1 MAESL
6 SQIDRRKLVFG
17 GAVVATAGVVGTMI
31 YSLLRPPP
39 RAEADAKRP
48 RRRRTAA
55 TPANVSP
62 EELLKP
68 GPMSELVM
76 GKADAPITIV
86 EYASMT
92 CSHCA
97 SFHNN
102 VLPAL
107 KEKYIDKGQVRLVF
121 REFPLD
127 DRAALASMTARCAG
141 TEKALPLISAL
152 FTRQDDWAQS
162 KSIDELRGKL
172 FALGQ
177 QTGLTKQAF
186 DACIPLANES
196 KLSPAKEKLLTDIL
210 MVRKRA
216 NETFGVVQTPT
227 FFINGKKLDGVTIED
242 FDKAIAPLIKG

>member
-6 SQIDRRKLVFG
+6 SQIDRRKLVFAS
-17 GAVVATAGVVGTMI
+17 AVVATAGVVGTMI
-31 YSLLRPPP
+31 YSLVRPAP
-39 RAEADAKRP
+39 RADAEARRP
-48 RRRRTAA
+48 RRRRTA

-68 GPMSELVM
+68 GPMPELVL

-97 SFHNN
+97 NFHNN

-107 KEKYIDKGQVRLVF
+107 KEKYIDKGQVKLVF

-152 FTRQDDWAQS
+152 FSRQDDWAQS

-186 DACIPLANES
+186 DACIPTGNES

-227 FFINGKKLDGVTIED
+227 FFVNGKKLDGVTVED
-242 FDKAIAPLIKG
+242 FDRAIAPLIKG

>member
-17 GAVVATAGVVGTMI
+17 GAVVATAGVLGTMI
-31 YSLLRPPP
+31 YSLVRPAP
-39 RAEADAKRP
+39 RADADARRP
-48 RRRRTAA
+48 KRRRTA
-55 TPANVSP
+55 TPANVSA
-62 EELLKP
+62 EELSKP
-68 GPMSELVM
+68 GPMAELVI

-97 SFHNN
+97 SFHNT
-102 VLPAL
+102 VLPAI
-107 KEKYIDKGQVRLVF
+107 KEKYIDKGQVKLIF

-152 FTRQDDWAQS
+152 FARQDDWAQA
-162 KSIDELRGKL
+162 KSIDDLRGKL

-186 DACIPLANES
+186 DACIPLANET
-196 KLSPAKEKLLTDIL
+196 KLSPTKEKLLTDIL
-210 MVRKRA
+210 TVRKRA
-216 NETFGVVQTPT
+216 NESFGVVQTPT
-227 FFINGKKLDGVTIED
+227 FFVNGKKLDGVTIED